1 MLCYLL
7 RFSVFVFCLTT
18 CFTAIIDLVQNVT
31 HPSFLTYSFHLTD
44 AASTSGSIAQ
54 LLLISTLLILFVSF
68 FSLLLC
74 FVSHI
79 HEHTHIYTHIHTRTP
94 LAWTWLSVVLVLLY
108 RCIIVDL
115 IICLHS
121 FLVLSVSLSIVSL
134 VRFSRF
140 CI

>member
-68 FSLLLC
+68 FFSFTLFC
-74 FVSHI
+74 FT
-79 HEHTHIYTHIHTRTP
+79 HTRTHTHIHTHTHTH
-94 LAWTWLSVVLVLLY
+94 ATS
-108 RCIIVDL
+108 VDL
-115 IICLHS
+115 ALRG
-121 FLVLSVSLSIVSL
+121 VGVV
-134 VRFSRF
+134 V
-140 CI
+140 